1 MPALTSNTTR
11 SRGIPAFR
19 FFLCSSRSLRFFYP
33 EAGRAYLQIRG
44 AHRSCCLR
52 ARGVLHPG
60 RQPWMG
66 GPRASRDTGTGI
78 HAGELNVFPY
88 TFSVTIIYTSDMCR
102 SVSPKKRPLY
112 ARKRRCALG
121 ESPGRMTVTPSS
133 APLSGR
139 SGVGRVKSGAKTQS
153 IRRLYELPSI
163 VWAW

>member
-1 MPALTSNTTR
+1 MPALTSVNTGAGEFLH
-11 SRGIPAFR
+11 SD
-19 FFLCSSRSLRFFYP
+19 FFVFITLSPFFYP

-44 AHRSCCLR
+44 ARRSCCLR

-60 RQPWMG
+60 VNRGWGDPVHL
-66 GPRASRDTGTGI
+66 GI
-78 HAGELNVFPY
+78 LVQVSTLESSTFLY
-88 TFSVTIIYTSDMCR
+88 IFSVTIIHTSDMCR
-102 SVSPKKRPLY
+102 SVSPKKRSLST
-112 ARKRRCALG
+112 KRRCALG
-121 ESPGRMTVTPSS
+121 ENPGRMTVTPSS